1 MLCAIKE
8 EQMIPLDG
16 KLRSGRKVSDVIDE
30 KVTPGRN
37 SKMVKVGSWEG
48 DKNTQ
53 EALAL
58 TSVG

>member
-1 MLCAIKE
+1 MCHKRRTNDSTRWKAEI
-8 EQMIPLDG
+8 
-16 KLRSGRKVSDVIDE
+16 RKKSDVIDE

-48 DKNTQ
+48 DTHTQ
-53 EALAL
+53 ETMAL